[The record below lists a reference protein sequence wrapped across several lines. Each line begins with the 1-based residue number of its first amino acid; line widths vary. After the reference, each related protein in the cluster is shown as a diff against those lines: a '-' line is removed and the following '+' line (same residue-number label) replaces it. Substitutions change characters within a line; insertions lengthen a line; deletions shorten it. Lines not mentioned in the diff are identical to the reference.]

1 MEFQVQTDAASA
13 GAGAVGNTQI
23 LDTPRHNS
31 DTTQVTPRYYP
42 STTQVLLR
50 YYSDN
55 PLGTTQVTPLHH
67 SWSYNIRQILHLRR
81 RNPGILIKRC
91 RKVQF
96 R

>member
-55 PLGTTQVTPLHH
+55 PLNTTQVTPLHH
-67 SWSYNIRQILHLRR
+67 GATIFVKFCICAEEILA
-81 RNPGILIKRC
+81 
-91 RKVQF
+91 F
-96 R
+96 